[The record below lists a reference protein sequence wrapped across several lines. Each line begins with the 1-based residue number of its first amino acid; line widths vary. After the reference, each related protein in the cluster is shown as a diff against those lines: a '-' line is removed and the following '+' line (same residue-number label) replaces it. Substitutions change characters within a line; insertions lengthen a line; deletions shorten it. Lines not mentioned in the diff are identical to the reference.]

1 MGISEA
7 AMLDRSEKAARSE
20 RGLFNRSLAMSNAM
34 DFGDV
39 LLEPKEAAAFL
50 KVSISWM
57 AKARATNNGPPFVRI
72 GRCVRY
78 SNAALLRWLKSQ
90 ER

>member
-1 MGISEA
+1 MGILEA
-7 AMLDRSEKAARSE
+7 AMLDRSEKAARYK
-20 RGLFNRSLAMSNAM
+20 RGLFKRSLAMADAM

-57 AKARATNNGPPFVRI
+57 AKARATNNGPPFIRI

-78 SNAALLRWLKSQ
+78 SKAALLRWLKSQ
-90 ER
+90 QR

>member
-1 MGISEA
+1 MA
-7 AMLDRSEKAARSE
+7 
-20 RGLFNRSLAMSNAM
+20 NAM

-39 LLEPKEAAAFL
+39 LLKPKEAAAFL

-57 AKARATNNGPPFVRI
+57 AKARATNGGPPFVQI

-78 SNAALLRWLKSQ
+78 SRVALLRWLKSQ